1 MLDLAIIALTALLL
15 VLTRGFLRLCERR
28 GGTR

>member
-1 MLDLAIIALTALLL
+1 MPDLAIIALTTFLLL
-15 VLTRGFLRLCERR
+15 LTTGFLRLCERR